1 MDEAAKTEELQ
12 ESMRRFYVAL
22 TRARLRL
29 TLYWGKTR
37 GYTDTP
43 LSIALVGTCPEPFDL
58 ATAKNAVIASV
69 KKRIDKPGIEPVLP
83 AIQEANPAMVIRAIE
98 EPNNATYQEP
108 QAAHITLKRAE
119 FMRKE
124 FDLLWKAQSYSGIT
138 ERIGKSRYSRP
149 TILMDDTE
157 IDHDYDQSVEIEQD
171 RTTHF
176 KLTLAKPERLD
187 TDGGLTNVPLQILEP
202 VQMPEH
208 SCISSTKKSTS
219 PPPRIPPK
227 HAIRSM
233 RSLQRGAL
241 TMAWPPSSG
250 PIRIKTHFWRH

>member
-1 MDEAAKTEELQ
+1 M
-12 ESMRRFYVAL
+12 
-22 TRARLRL
+22 
-29 TLYWGKTR
+29 
-37 GYTDTP
+37 
-43 LSIALVGTCPEPFDL
+43 
-58 ATAKNAVIASV
+58 
-69 KKRIDKPGIEPVLP
+69 LP

-187 TDGGLTNVPLQILEP
+187 TDAGLTNVPFADFKAGADAGTFLHKLYEEIDFTAAKDSAEARDTLDALITTWGP
-202 VQMPEH
+202 YHGLAPELW
-208 SCISSTKKSTS
+208 TD
-219 PPPRIPPK
+219 
-227 HAIRSM
+227 
-233 RSLQRGAL
+233 
-241 TMAWPPSSG
+241 
-250 PIRIKTHFWRH
+250 THKDAFWRH